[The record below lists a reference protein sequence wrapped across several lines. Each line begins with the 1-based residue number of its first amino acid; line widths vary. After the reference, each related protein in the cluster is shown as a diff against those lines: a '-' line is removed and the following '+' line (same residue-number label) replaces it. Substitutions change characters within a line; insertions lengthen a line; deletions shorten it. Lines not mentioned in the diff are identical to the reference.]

1 MRKSDALS
9 TRQRR
14 FVAAMLVS
22 RTIEEAAHTVGVT
35 KRTGLHYLANPAV
48 RRALDQALDD
58 ALTQVAGQVVAAM
71 SAALTTLEEIHGDGE
86 APTGARVSAAR
97 AILEGGPKL
106 REALDL
112 SQRLAEL
119 ERLILESK
127 EGGGLWGA

>member
-1 MRKSDALS
+1 MPEKDTLS
-9 TRQRR
+9 TRQKR
-14 FVAAMLVS
+14 FVVAMLTAA
-22 RTIEEAAHTVGVT
+22 TIAEAAELAGVSE
-35 KRTGLHYLANPAV
+35 RTARRYLSNPAV
-48 RRALDQALDD
+48 RRALGQALDD
-58 ALTQVAGQVVAAM
+58 ALTQAAGQVVNAM
-71 SAALTTLEEIHGDGE
+71 CAALTTLEEIHGDGE

-127 EGGGLWGA
+127 EGRGLWGA